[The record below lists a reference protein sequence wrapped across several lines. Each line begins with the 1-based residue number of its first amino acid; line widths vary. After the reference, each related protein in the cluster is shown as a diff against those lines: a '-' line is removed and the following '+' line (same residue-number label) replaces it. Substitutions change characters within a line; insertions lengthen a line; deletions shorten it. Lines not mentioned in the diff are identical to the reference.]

1 MYEFSSR
8 HPVTMSTPV
17 KSFVKKKG
25 RSTIHAIYIYICVY
39 MQRRVDISI
48 VHSIK
53 RELNDAREGERAI
66 EREDVAE
73 LLPDPNRV
81 LNTANLES
89 HDE

>member
-1 MYEFSSR
+1 
-8 HPVTMSTPV
+8 
-17 KSFVKKKG
+17 
-25 RSTIHAIYIYICVY
+25 